1 MSKGRLPAGLLL
13 GLFLFAAAC
22 SRDATAT
29 LDRRSLEGDWILD
42 AIEVNGVPYDMI
54 VGVTTAGVPWLE
66 IGDRISGSLGCNH
79 FQGESIVVAHGQL
92 IIGEVVQ
99 TAQLC
104 GPYGTDVMAVEN
116 IITGVLTRSPSEGVA
131 VTVVGSGADR
141 VMTWTEGAT
150 RLVYV
155 IGMPPVPPP
164 PPPPT
169 AVGSLN
175 CAPGTVTETRIGD
188 VGVEPAQ
195 ILRDLV
201 PGVAE
206 VTPGDPLWWWGRD
219 TAGTVIAAIAQGD
232 IEPVQYQVFSCA
244 R

>member
-1 MSKGRLPAGLLL
+1 MRRLPAGMLL
-13 GLFLFAAAC
+13 GLFLVAAAC
-22 SRDATAT
+22 SRDATPT
-29 LDRRSLEGDWILD
+29 VDSSSLEGNWILD
-42 AIEVNGVPYDMI
+42 AIEIDGSPYDMT

-79 FQGESIVVAHGQL
+79 FQSESIVVADDLLTLDQ
-92 IIGEVVQ
+92 VVQ
-99 TAQLC
+99 TAMRC

-116 IITGVLTRSPSEGVA
+116 IITGVLTRSEGIA

-155 IGMPPVPPP
+155 IGLPPIPPP

-169 AVGSLN
+169 AVGSLD
-175 CAPGTVTETRIGD
+175 CAPGTVAEVRVGD
-188 VGVEPAQ
+188 LGVAPAQ

-201 PGVAE
+201 PGVVE

-219 TAGTVIAAIAQGD
+219 ATGTVIAAIAQGD
-232 IEPVQYQVFSCA
+232 IEPVQYQVFSCD